1 MAGVADW
8 HINSFESSLFEYGS
22 QYTGTLLKS
31 DNPFSASD
39 HDPIIVDL
47 RLESDATKPDT
58 SSGGG
63 ALGLGLLALL
73 PLAWRR
79 RR

>member
-8 HINSFESSLFEYGS
+8 HINSLESSLFEYGS
-22 QYTGTLLKS
+22 QYTGTLFKS

-58 SSGGG
+58 SSEGG

-73 PLAWRR
+73 TLAWRR